1 MRTESERG
9 SPEGRQDVRP
19 QTTTRTGSI
28 GAWAEERSHP
38 GGRAR
43 LRARIA
49 GLHCSLCT
57 GSIERAVGRIQ
68 GVERVAVSL
77 THEQVL
83 VDY

>member
-1 MRTESERG
+1 MKRN
-9 SPEGRQDVRP
+9 
-19 QTTTRTGSI
+19 
-28 GAWAEERSHP
+28 
-38 GGRAR
+38 RAR